1 MEDFRLTGA
10 ERQSHDLP
18 MGWAIIA
25 AALMLVLLVFLL
37 AETVRL
43 AALAQAGERA

>member
-25 AALMLVLLVFLL
+25 AALMLVLVFLL

>member
-10 ERQSHDLP
+10 ERRSHDLP

-25 AALMLVLLVFLL
+25 AALMLVLVFLL
-37 AETVRL
+37 AEAVRL